1 MRILV
6 VGSGGR
12 EHALAWK
19 LSSEAEVIAC
29 PGNAGIAEEV
39 ECFDVKANDQNAISD
54 LCKSHSIDLCVVGP
68 EDPLVAGLADRL
80 RSEGIATYGPSAAG
94 AALEASKAFSK
105 DLMAQA
111 GIPTARYRSFTEV
124 DQAKSFASEL
134 VESGAMPV
142 IKASGNALGKGVV
155 VCNSLEEANDA
166 IDSMMLD
173 REFGDAGTTIVVEE
187 RLRGFEFSLL
197 TLCSDSEYY
206 SLPVAQD
213 YKRVF
218 DGDRGPNTGG
228 MGSYSPVPSVP
239 PDFVREAEERAVRP
253 ILAKLKEMGIQY
265 RGTLFSGFMV
275 QDGKPYCI
283 EYNVRFG
290 DPETQTIMRRLGHG
304 FADALMACAKG
315 EPIPPVP
322 VLDHAAVTVVMATGG
337 YPGVYEKYIPLDLP
351 TELPFGAK
359 IFHAGTTKVNGRLV
373 SNGGRVLNVSAIG
386 ETLEEARQVAY
397 QVCDQIE
404 FQGSHYRRDI
414 AATPV

>member
-1 MRILV
+1 LRILV

-39 ECFDVKANDQNAISD
+39 ECFDVKASDHGAISD
-54 LCKSHSIDLCVVGP
+54 LCKSESIDLCVIGP
-68 EDPLVAGLADRL
+68 EDPLVAGLADHL
-80 RSEGIATYGPSAAG
+80 RSVGIATYGPSASG

-105 DLMAQA
+105 DLMAEA

-134 VESGAMPV
+134 VESGALPV

-155 VCNSLEEANDA
+155 VCNSLDEANDA
-166 IDSMMLD
+166 IDAVMRD
-173 REFGDAGTTIVVEE
+173 REFGDAGETIVVEE

-197 TLCSDSEYY
+197 TLCSDAEYH

-228 MGSYSPVPSVP
+228 MGSYSPVPSVS

-253 ILAKLKEMGIQY
+253 ILAKLKELGIQY

-290 DPETQTIMRRLGHG
+290 DPETQTVMRRLGSG
-304 FADALMACAKG
+304 FAEALMACAKG
-315 EPIPPVP
+315 EPIPSVP

-337 YPGVYEKYIPLDLP
+337 YPGVYEKYVPLDLP
-351 TELPFGAK
+351 TDLPFGAK
-359 IFHAGTTKVNGRLV
+359 IFHAGTTRVNGRLV

-386 ETLEEARQVAY
+386 ESLAEARQVAY
-397 QVCDQIE
+397 QVCDQID

-414 AATPV
+414 AASPV